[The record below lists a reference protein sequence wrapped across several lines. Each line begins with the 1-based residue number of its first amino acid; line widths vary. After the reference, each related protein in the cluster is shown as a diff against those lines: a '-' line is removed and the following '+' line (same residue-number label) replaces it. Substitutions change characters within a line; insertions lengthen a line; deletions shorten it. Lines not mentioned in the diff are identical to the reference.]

1 MKTETIFSRLAE
13 EYRRLAAELDNEHQ
27 KAVERA
33 WLHEVKKEVDAVW
46 EAARR
51 KNLTKYAGR
60 GSQRN

>member
-1 MKTETIFSRLAE
+1 MKTVTIFSLLAE
-13 EYRRLAAELDNEHQ
+13 QHRRRAAELDLEHQ
-27 KAVERA
+27 MAVERA
-33 WLHEVKKEVDAVW
+33 WLREVKKEVDAIW

>member
-13 EYRRLAAELDNEHQ
+13 EYRRLAADLDLEHQ

-33 WLHEVKKEVDAVW
+33 WLRAVKKEVDAIW

-51 KNLTKYAGR
+51 KNLTKKTRRESRA
-60 GSQRN
+60 N

>member
-1 MKTETIFSRLAE
+1 MKTEAIFSRLAE
-13 EYRRLAAELDNEHQ
+13 EYRSLAAELDLEHQ

-33 WLHEVKKEVDAVW
+33 WHREVKKEVDTIW

-51 KNLTKYAGR
+51 KNLTKNPGR